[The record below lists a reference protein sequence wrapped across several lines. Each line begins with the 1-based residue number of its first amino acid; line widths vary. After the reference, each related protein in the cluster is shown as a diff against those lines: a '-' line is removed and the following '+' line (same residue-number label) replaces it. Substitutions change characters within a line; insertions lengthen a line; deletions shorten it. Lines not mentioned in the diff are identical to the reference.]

1 MAEIKLFLL
10 SSLEN
15 EVNINQFFPSDYND
29 QETLAELL
37 KVSKHFKKCGDG
49 CLQTKDFIYYYK
61 TFISLVKMDQNLF
74 LLFLCTNS
82 YSEKN
87 IDSLC
92 EEIFQI
98 LDDDPIE
105 DMKLKKSAKSEIN
118 TVFLKYKNL
127 NGEIKKNLFGIDIK
141 IPKKPNNINEISDD
155 RSYISCSKVYN
166 NKRGDPRLY
175 SYIIRKQSSENDSS
189 LFSDSNAFKTCSF
202 DDSGLTVVKRFN
214 DNITNENIEKWKRV
228 KKHYLIFSLILSIM
242 TYFLFPL
249 LLRLL
254 FN

>member
-10 SSLEN
+10 SSIEN
-15 EVNINQFFPSDYND
+15 ELNINQFFPSDYND

-61 TFISLVKMDQNLF
+61 TFIPLIKMDQNLF
-74 LLFLCTNS
+74 LLFYCTNS
-82 YSEKN
+82 YNEKN

-105 DMKLKKSAKSEIN
+105 DMKLKKSAKTEIN

-127 NGEIKKNLFGIDIK
+127 NTEIKKNLLGTDLRISK
-141 IPKKPNNINEISDD
+141 RVNINESSDD
-155 RSYISCSKVYN
+155 RSYISSSKAYS
-166 NKRGDPRLY
+166 NKRGDPRFY
-175 SYIIRKQSSENDSS
+175 SYIIRKQTSGNDSDI
-189 LFSDSNAFKTCSF
+189 FSDSNAFKTCSF

-214 DNITNENIEKWKRV
+214 ENITNENFEKWQKV
-228 KKHYLIFSLILSIM
+228 KKHYLIFSLILSIV